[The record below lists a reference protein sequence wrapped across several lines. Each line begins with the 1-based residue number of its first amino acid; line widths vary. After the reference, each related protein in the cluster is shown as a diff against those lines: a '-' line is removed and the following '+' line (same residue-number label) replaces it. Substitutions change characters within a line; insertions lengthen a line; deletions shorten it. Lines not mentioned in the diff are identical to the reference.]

1 MHYDPENIT
10 LWHNL
15 TLSHIQ
21 KKDYDAAKEDLESL
35 LKVSPRYT
43 RAYLMRGE
51 VSLQQKDT
59 VAALK
64 DFNTALELDKYDPD
78 AWSARAIVRLQQ
90 SNYAEAESDLDRAIH
105 LSRRTRVI
113 I

>member
-1 MHYDPENIT
+1 M
-10 LWHNL
+10 
-15 TLSHIQ
+15 
-21 KKDYDAAKEDLESL
+21 
-35 LKVSPRYT
+35 LKVLRSYT

-78 AWSARAIVRLQQ
+78 AWSARAIGPLAAVQLCR
-90 SNYAEAESDLDRAIH
+90 SGIGSGPCDSSEREERG
-105 LSRRTRVI
+105 
-113 I
+113 

>member
-1 MHYDPENIT
+1 M
-10 LWHNL
+10 WHNL

-78 AWSARAIVRLQQ
+78 AWSARAIVRL
-90 SNYAEAESDLDRAIH
+90 
-105 LSRRTRVI
+105 
-113 I
+113 

>member
-1 MHYDPENIT
+1 M
-10 LWHNL
+10 
-15 TLSHIQ
+15 
-21 KKDYDAAKEDLESL
+21 

-105 LSRRTRVI
+105 LSAKNAGNYINRALARFHQNNLRGGFGY
-113 I
+113 